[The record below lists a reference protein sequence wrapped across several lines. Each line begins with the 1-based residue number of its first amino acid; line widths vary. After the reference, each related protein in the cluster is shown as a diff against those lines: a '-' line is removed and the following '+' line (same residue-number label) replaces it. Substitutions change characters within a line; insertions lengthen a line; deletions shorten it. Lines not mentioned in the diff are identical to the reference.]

1 MTSEAKD
8 DENLDSV
15 STRLA
20 GIRGKLG
27 EHKKS
32 DNWPVIVDN
41 IMLHIKDAR
50 EKYNYKNGEKE
61 MTFKCSF
68 SNLIEIGSRVMPL
81 SDI

>member
-1 MTSEAKD
+1 MNEE
-8 DENLDSV
+8 ENLENLS
-15 STRLA
+15 SRPL

-61 MTFKCSF
+61 MIFKCSF
-68 SNLIEIGSRVMPL
+68 SNLIEIGSRVK
-81 SDI
+81 I